1 MEGDANLVARVRSGD
16 RGSFDELY
24 DTYADDVFSM
34 CLLILGDPAVAR
46 AAAGTAFALVA
57 RTRLNPLT
65 DPDRLRSWLLE
76 LARGSA
82 LAWSGSP
89 QARSVPVPH
98 GVSAEEMIE
107 GAIVPAPASLR
118 VGLARTFDRAA
129 IAAADRQPAHLGLRK
144 VSSPETDLHDAPTE
158 ISRGDRNRRAE
169 PVLVDVGDTR
179 PYDGRSQDGLDPATI
194 VPFPQAATS
203 GTGRE
208 WRARPAITVA
218 AALVLAVA
226 GVTAAV
232 SWPTSSNSIS
242 AEPFPDVTVAASSV
256 PTGAAPDTPQPPK
269 AVEAPKPPAALAPTV
284 AGMFTSVPADER
296 PAGTRVPSSPS
307 RPTSGRDAPAPPAA
321 PPTTDLP
328 RTTEPPATGTPSDPT
343 TEPVP
348 TTTTQPPAPTDPAQS
363 PTDAPAPTPTETLPA
378 EPTTEGPVT
387 GGPATE
393 DPQTGQPS
401 AQGPTTGQPS
411 GPGPI
416 IVGPITIPIVI

>member
-1 MEGDANLVARVRSGD
+1 MEGDADLVARVRSGD
-16 RGSFDELY
+16 RDSFDELY

-65 DPDRLRSWLLE
+65 DPNRLRSWLLE

-107 GAIVPAPASLR
+107 GAVVPAPASLR

-144 VSSPETDLHDAPTE
+144 VSNPDADVHDAPTE
-158 ISRGDRNRRAE
+158 IGRGERIGRRIEQQPA
-169 PVLVDVGDTR
+169 LVDVGDGQ
-179 PYDGRSQDGLDPATI
+179 PYDDSRDSPTVVPLPRHVAASGGSTAAPA
-194 VPFPQAATS
+194 
-203 GTGRE
+203 E
-208 WRARPAITVA
+208 WRTRPAITVA

-242 AEPFPDVTVAASSV
+242 AEEFPEVAVVSASPASGTSSDAPGPPRVAVVV
-256 PTGAAPDTPQPPK
+256 P
-269 AVEAPKPPAALAPTV
+269 PPAVVPTV
-284 AGMFTSVPADER
+284 AGMFTRVPADER
-296 PAGTRVPSSPS
+296 PGNTPAQPTVPS
-307 RPTSGRDAPAPPAA
+307 TTTRDHVAPPPPPPP
-321 PPTTDLP
+321 PPTTNMP
-328 RTTEPPATGTPSDPT
+328 PPVTRTPGTPTTDPVPPPTSEEPTEPAPDPT
-343 TEPVP
+343 
-348 TTTTQPPAPTDPAQS
+348 
-363 PTDAPAPTPTETLPA
+363 TDAPAPSP
-378 EPTTEGPVT
+378 
-387 GGPATE
+387 E
-393 DPQTGQPS
+393 DPTKDPDVD
-401 AQGPTTGQPS
+401 PTVVSPPADPTITTLEPVPAPPVPVS
-411 GPGPI
+411 GP
-416 IVGPITIPIVI
+416 IVGPIVINI